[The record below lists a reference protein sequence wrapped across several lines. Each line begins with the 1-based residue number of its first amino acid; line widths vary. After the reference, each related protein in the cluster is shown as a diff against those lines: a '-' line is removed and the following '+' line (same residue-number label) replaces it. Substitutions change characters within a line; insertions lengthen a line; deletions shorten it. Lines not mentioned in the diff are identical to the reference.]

1 MLEIHVRV
9 RLNCVEDG
17 YLLAFNYKI
26 MDASMWD
33 GQKHPAIFNLDCFI
47 VLDVNYNKVWMYD
60 FEGLDNLLIYSI
72 LIISMFEFDITNLN
86 L

>member
-1 MLEIHVRV
+1 MTNPINVLFITEK
-9 RLNCVEDG
+9 
-17 YLLAFNYKI
+17 LLGF
-26 MDASMWD
+26 
-33 GQKHPAIFNLDCFI
+33 
-47 VLDVNYNKVWMYD
+47 WMYD